1 MSSMDE
7 RKELEDRAQPFLGI
21 EEQEWVRKTELENE
35 MRQLILDINAR
46 KTLEERPT
54 PNKIDKALRRLWG
67 WLYDRRTAVDFLGF
81 ALLFDMMPHGKR
93 LLENT
98 AYALGIPIW
107 GQLLLELVL
116 YCSEYKFWTENNS
129 GNRLRLSR
137 YLPQWQHSTTLN

>member
-1 MSSMDE
+1 
-7 RKELEDRAQPFLGI
+7 
-21 EEQEWVRKTELENE
+21 

-116 YCSEYKFWTENNS
+116 FALSTNFGQRIIQETGYAYLDIFPNGSSFHTPCRMFVLPFGGLSIAS
-129 GNRLRLSR
+129 G
-137 YLPQWQHSTTLN
+137 